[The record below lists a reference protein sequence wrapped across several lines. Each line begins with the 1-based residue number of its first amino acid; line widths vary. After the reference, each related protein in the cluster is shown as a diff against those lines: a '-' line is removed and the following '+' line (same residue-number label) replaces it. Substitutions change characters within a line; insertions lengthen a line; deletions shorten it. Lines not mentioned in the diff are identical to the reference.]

1 MYEYAKPLVIA
12 SNAKFAA
19 NIIDSTFESGAA
31 DQYKREL
38 VTNAIEAGATEVRV
52 TAYRF
57 AEFGSEGGVKAAFV
71 DNGEGMSGLKIP
83 QYLTELG
90 SGKKEISP
98 NGNFSMGARVSTLPF
113 NHYGVAIA

>member
-52 TAYRF
+52 TA
-57 AEFGSEGGVKAAFV
+57 
-71 DNGEGMSGLKIP
+71 
-83 QYLTELG
+83 
-90 SGKKEISP
+90 
-98 NGNFSMGARVSTLPF
+98 
-113 NHYGVAIA
+113 